1 QLLLAA
7 WRKKLA
13 DSKALLPETFDA
25 TQLLI
30 EKEAVTYKGIS
41 ARKIIFCEGIAAMEN
56 KWFGLLPF
64 SAVKGEALIVKCE
77 GLPDDHIFKK
87 GLILAPLPA
96 PNTFWVGTSYQWTF
110 ENDEPSEQFI
120 AQTISHL
127 QHWLKVPVGVIAHK
141 AAVRPATLERRP
153 FVGFHPLHP
162 NIGILN
168 GMGTK
173 GASLAPFFAHQ
184 LVQHLVD
191 GFPLMNEININ
202 RFNRI
207 LSHS

>member
-1 QLLLAA
+1 
-7 WRKKLA
+7 
-13 DSKALLPETFDA
+13 
-25 TQLLI
+25 
-30 EKEAVTYKGIS
+30 
-41 ARKIIFCEGIAAMEN
+41 
-56 KWFGLLPF
+56 
-64 SAVKGEALIVKCE
+64 
-77 GLPDDHIFKK
+77 
-87 GLILAPLPA
+87 
-96 PNTFWVGTSYQWTF
+96 
-110 ENDEPSEQFI
+110 
-120 AQTISHL
+120 
-127 QHWLKVPVGVIAHK
+127 
-141 AAVRPATLERRP
+141 VRPATLERRP